1 MKIIYGTSNQAK
13 IAQVKDYLDYKNI
26 DVEILSLK
34 DIGFNEEI
42 DENGTTFEENSLIKA
57 KAIKA
62 YCEKNDINEIIMTD
76 DAGLCIDALNGE
88 PGVYSARYAGDHA
101 PQIVAINKVLSK
113 MENVKDEDRTAKFVC
128 VLTLMNIPDISLI
141 RTISPLM
148 RTASRSV
155 RWAYVCIKTDM
166 RLLSTG
172 RNTVVQNQIGHVAA
186 SVSIPVHL
194 QNTEEPYTFLQ
205 QIIQDYLTY
214 RQETVKHGKRNMMEV
229 LP

>member
-88 PGVYSARYAGDHA
+88 PGVYSARYGG
-101 PQIVAINKVLSK
+101 
-113 MENVKDEDRTAKFVC
+113 ENASQKEKLDLLLDELKEVEDSNRTAKFVC
-128 VLTLMNIPDISLI
+128 VLTVIMPDGEKF
-141 RTISPLM
+141 
-148 RTASRSV
+148 
-155 RWAYVCIKTDM
+155 VCRGETKGKIAKKYSKLEM
-166 RLLSTG
+166 
-172 RNTVVQNQIGHVAA
+172 
-186 SVSIPVHL
+186 
-194 QNTEEPYTFLQ
+194 
-205 QIIQDYLTY
+205 LTY
-214 RQETVKHGKRNMMEV
+214 SPIFIPEGFNRTMNELTPEELGDTHREKALMQLIKIIK
-229 LP
+229 